1 MAVYVRLTKLSSASL
16 RAPQELEELEKKVM
30 DRIKTECP
38 EVAWQDNFAVLGPYD
53 YLDIFEAPDN
63 DSAMKVATIIRTH
76 GHASTEV
83 RPAKKWRDYKEMIRR
98 LPAGHA

>member
-30 DRIKTECP
+30 DRTKTECP
-38 EVAWQDNFAVLGPYD
+38 EVAWQDNFAVLGLYD

-63 DSAMKVATIIRTH
+63 DSAKKVATIIRTH
-76 GHASTEV
+76 GHASTGV
-83 RPAKKWRDYKEMIRR
+83 WPAKKWRDYKEMIRR